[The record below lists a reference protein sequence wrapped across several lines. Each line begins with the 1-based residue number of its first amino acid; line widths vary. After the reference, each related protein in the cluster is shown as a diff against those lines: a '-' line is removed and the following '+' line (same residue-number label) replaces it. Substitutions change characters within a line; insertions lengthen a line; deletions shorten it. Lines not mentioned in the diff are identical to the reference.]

1 MFTSVIVVCGAY
13 ACLKMTYDRENFA
26 TEAECVTKNSE
37 MVPVAMEFLA
47 RKGVPAPYHV
57 KSADCVKSEAA

>member
-13 ACLKMTYDRENFA
+13 ACLQMTYDKAEFA
-26 TEAECVTKNSE
+26 TEAECVTKNVE
-37 MVPVAMEFLA
+37 MIPLAMEMLA

-57 KSADCVKSEAA
+57 KAADCRKSQGV